1 MMSKINQTDI
11 DRLIELVGGRGNIA
25 TVSHCITRL
34 RFVLNQPANARPKE
48 IEQLPMV
55 KGCFTNA
62 GQFQVVIGT
71 NVGDYYQALIA
82 STGQAQVDKEQ
93 VKKAARQ
100 NMKWHEQLISH
111 FAEIFFP
118 LLPALISGGLILGFL
133 QCDRRFA
140 HEQRSDA
147 GANVPFPA
155 NDLRFSVVDR

>member
-93 VKKAARQ
+93 CNQVNHLIPTRVLVK
-100 NMKWHEQLISH
+100 
-111 FAEIFFP
+111 
-118 LLPALISGGLILGFL
+118 GGKITCKILK
-133 QCDRRFA
+133 
-140 HEQRSDA
+140 
-147 GANVPFPA
+147 
-155 NDLRFSVVDR
+155 

>member
-1 MMSKINQTDI
+1 MGLYDEQNKPNGISIGW
-11 DRLIELVGGRGNIA
+11 IELVGGRGNIA

-93 VKKAARQ
+93 VKKPPGR
-100 NMKWHEQLISH
+100 I
-111 FAEIFFP
+111 
-118 LLPALISGGLILGFL
+118 
-133 QCDRRFA
+133 
-140 HEQRSDA
+140 
-147 GANVPFPA
+147 
-155 NDLRFSVVDR
+155 